1 QQHALG
7 AHPAALPYLQ
17 HQGIDDQEGVGA
29 FQRPLVPLRPQRI
42 ELLAK
47 IRYGRLRK
55 ARPTK
60 LLGEATHLTGRNPI
74 HDKFHQP
81 QPQGLL
87 AALIPCEQLGRK
99 RPVSNPRHPQL
110 QCANPCL
117 EFLAPVPVPVPLTV
131 LGPLI
136 ALGLQLLRDLGF
148 EDLLDHGFDEP
159 GQAVVALKQSSHHVL
174 AYGSLGLGDRV
185 SSSGWVGGYLDPV
198 GGTVAYPVCSLATS
212 LLHSLSDATTAA
224 SSGSSAGSCRC
235 RWPCPSGSTP
245 RCRPPWPTD
254 T

>member
-1 QQHALG
+1 
-7 AHPAALPYLQ
+7 
-17 HQGIDDQEGVGA
+17 
-29 FQRPLVPLRPQRI
+29 
-42 ELLAK
+42 
-47 IRYGRLRK
+47 
-55 ARPTK
+55 
-60 LLGEATHLTGRNPI
+60 
-74 HDKFHQP
+74 
-81 QPQGLL
+81 
-87 AALIPCEQLGRK
+87 GRK
-99 RPVSNPRHPQL
+99 LPVSNPRHPQL

-148 EDLLDHGFDEP
+148 EDLLDYGFDEP

-174 AYGSLGLGDRV
+174 VYGNLELGHRI
-185 SSSGWVGGYLDPV
+185 SSSGCVGGYLNPF
-198 GGTVAYPVCSLATS
+198 GGTVAYPVCSQATS
-212 LLHSLSDATTAA
+212 LLHSVSDAIAPCWFRPSTLGATPRPNSGPSRLRRSPVSRSPHPTPTWSCCRRPVTRLSLPSPAGVPVRSPKSPWTGMSSGSVWFTAA

-245 RCRPPWPTD
+245 RCRRPWPTA